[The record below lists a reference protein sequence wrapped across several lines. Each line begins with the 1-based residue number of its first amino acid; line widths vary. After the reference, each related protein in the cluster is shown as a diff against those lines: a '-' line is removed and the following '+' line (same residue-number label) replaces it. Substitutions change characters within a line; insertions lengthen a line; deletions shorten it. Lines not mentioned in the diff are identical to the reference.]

1 MKHHGYLVEYQL
13 YDEFEMIR
21 NSIKDSSLGAYWFW
35 TGAAN
40 TATNKTYLLQYQHI
54 TCEITIFREYTTK
67 CLFWYYILP
76 FFRYVWL
83 KNGNLLP
90 DESPMWD
97 PNHPDVLPN
106 RHCVLHTYITSFLI
120 NYKCSGYAYPI
131 CEIYW

>member
-1 MKHHGYLVEYQL
+1 MKQHGYLVEYQL

-35 TGAAN
+35 TGAGN
-40 TATNKTYLLQYQHI
+40 TAANKTYLLQYKHI
-54 TCEITIFREYTTK
+54 TLEITIYFSTVLKKLISYNT
-67 CLFWYYILP
+67 IL
-76 FFRYVWL
+76 FRYVWL
-83 KNGNLLP
+83 QNGNILP

-131 CEIYW
+131 CEIY